1 MDIGVPLKIIMKK
14 KYYIFFLLLLAIPF
28 LGNAQEVSSRDSLI
42 EVSGVTLTRDSSLVI
57 PNVSILIE
65 GQNRGTMS
73 NDQGVFS
80 IVAFKGDVL
89 LFRAIGFKTQKV
101 KIPADAKGSQY
112 SVAELMSQD
121 TTYLPVTVV
130 RPYPTKE
137 EFEDAF
143 LHWKIPDNQYDI
155 ARNNTS
161 PDKLRALM
169 NSTPVSGDEGVNNT
183 FNREFQQTQYKG
195 GFPPMNIF
203 NPLAWA
209 KFIKALK
216 DGDFKRK
223 D

>member
-1 MDIGVPLKIIMKK
+1 MMNKK
-14 KYYIFFLLLLAIPF
+14 LYIFFLLLLAIPF
-28 LGNAQEVSSRDSLI
+28 LGNAQEHAREDSLV

-57 PNVSILIE
+57 PNVSVLIA
-65 GQNRGTMS
+65 GRGRGTIS
-73 NDQGVFS
+73 NEQGVFS

-89 LFRAIGFKTQKV
+89 IFRAIGFKTQKV
-101 KIPADAKGSQY
+101 KIPANLKGNQY
-112 SVAELMSQD
+112 GIAELMSQD

-143 LHWKIPDNQYDI
+143 LHWKIPDNKYDI

-161 PDKLRALM
+161 PDKLQALM
-169 NSTPVSGDEGVNNT
+169 NSTPVSGDEGVSHT
-183 FNREFQQTQYKG
+183 FRRQFRQAQYKG
-195 GFPPMNIF
+195 GYPPMNIF

-216 DGDFKRK
+216 DGDFKSK